1 MTSTFRRIP
10 PADSNGENH
19 PRRIETHNQ
28 QMQAINKLLSNVANS
43 NQTLRRHVL
52 ISQEHLSQDNKA
64 SQMMLSKKLDD
75 AAEQRDEISEQIS
88 EGHKQMATKEDLT
101 RLEEQLADS
110 QEMSLYA
117 SNQLLQKMSEIADLL
132 RAGS

>member
-1 MTSTFRRIP
+1 MTTTFRRIP
-10 PADSNGENH
+10 PTDSNGENH